1 MAFLKM
7 NCLVMDPDLPDGT
20 KIQDKTILILV
31 DLDSILIMEENK
43 GHHSYEGKALTNIHT
58 KQGEN
63 LCAIGSLKEIA
74 RFIEEEEGCFVID
87 LTALESE

>member
-20 KIQDKTILILV
+20 KIQDKTTLILV

-43 GHHSYEGKALTNIHT
+43 GYHSYEGKTLTNIHT

-63 LCAIGSLKEIA
+63 LCAVGSLEEIA
-74 RFIEEEEGCFVID
+74 HKIETDKSRFVVD
-87 LTALESE
+87 LTTPKSE